1 MIRLG
6 KFVHIQ
12 CKRRTKWCDNYIFK
26 TDIQIV
32 RNGERIAI
40 QPTTCALSQLMFN
53 STHLLTKPSTS
64 LLMRHTHRWTDKSKP
79 IWWMH
84 TGARAHTHKQTLVSV
99 GGQRGKRLVCRSCS
113 CSLFSIHQPF
123 QTLSKFTQ
131 CHISHDRVTLWMS
144 AGPRFC
150 MFLSNGLV
158 KEKGKAWPYV
168 CVWSLTISHFSGT
181 LHHRS
186 EVAHVFLP
194 ASCLRLTPMRFTQ
207 KLQCLQTHIKTQLDN
222 KTKTDIR

>member
-32 RNGERIAI
+32 RNEERIAI

-79 IWWMH
+79 IWWTH

-99 GGQRGKRLVCRSCS
+99 GGQRDKRLVCRSCS

-123 QTLSKFTQ
+123 QTLSKFTH

-168 CVWSLTISHFSGT
+168 CVCEVSPLVISLAPFTTDLKLPMSFSQPAACVSHRCA
-181 LHHRS
+181 L
-186 EVAHVFLP
+186 
-194 ASCLRLTPMRFTQ
+194 LRNCSAYKHTS
-207 KLQCLQTHIKTQLDN
+207 KHS
-222 KTKTDIR
+222 